1 MCPDGLILWPR
12 LTPVRGQVLPEYY
25 LRIFLK
31 AGLTTRS
38 LETAPKSLLLSIFDD
53 PNVIEHPDIY
63 DGEPIFPFVAQRI
76 MMNMTKSQRKAVGL
90 APLQA
95 RNLPCKLRKEPIQTW
110 TTWDTCFDMDP
121 GQRNRAFREDLTSMM
136 VRHATAGTDTETP
149 TWAPKIDT
157 SYRAVHNAYTMSHGT
172 VQRAITDYVDSDKDC
187 WFATLGLREPGR
199 TNNDG
204 TRFSHRL
211 TIESMQVY
219 ECLKRT
225 NPSTNDLSRMERV
238 YDNYAIFGRHR
249 QRRVAMEDMRP
260 STYYARTAFNM
271 YRTAQSE
278 AKLNIEPT
286 FVVLKAET
294 SQEFPESSRPSIG
307 NKGLSPLDDE
317 KSNLALTYRLI
328 DLAYSEFVRRAGF
341 RRLPGSNG

>member
-1 MCPDGLILWPR
+1 MPVSNPR
-12 LTPVRGQVLPEYY
+12 PRELERQGVPKCRIHPSTRPILPEYY

-110 TTWDTCFDMDP
+110 TTWDTCFDMEP
-121 GQRNRAFREDLTSMM
+121 GQRNRAFREDMMSMM
-136 VRHATAGTDTETP
+136 VRHTTAGTDTETP
-149 TWAPKIDT
+149 NWAPKIDT

-187 WFATLGLREPGR
+187 WFATLGLREPG
-199 TNNDG
+199 G
-204 TRFSHRL
+204 YS
-211 TIESMQVY
+211 
-219 ECLKRT
+219 
-225 NPSTNDLSRMERV
+225 
-238 YDNYAIFGRHR
+238 G
-249 QRRVAMEDMRP
+249 
-260 STYYARTAFNM
+260 
-271 YRTAQSE
+271 
-278 AKLNIEPT
+278 
-286 FVVLKAET
+286 FVRKAEAAER
-294 SQEFPESSRPSIG
+294 QAAAHPAP
-307 NKGLSPLDDE
+307 
-317 KSNLALTYRLI
+317 AC
-328 DLAYSEFVRRAGF
+328 AGQ
-341 RRLPGSNG
+341 G